1 MRIKEVLRQSGPF
14 MLFGYFGEHNL
25 YIPTRDN
32 VRLDLYQAR
41 ALQEQYSCPVGW
53 SPEVEDEMVRGSLAV
68 VGAEIYMDP
77 RSPKH
82 FVET

>member
-1 MRIKEVLRQSGPF
+1 
-14 MLFGYFGEHNL
+14 
-25 YIPTRDN
+25 

-41 ALQEQYSCPVGW
+41 CLQEQYSCPVGW
-53 SPEVEDEMVRGSLAV
+53 SPDVEDEMVRGSLAV